1 MLEKA
6 DNDLPKANDENV
18 SEDASIPNAKKEEGT
33 SEKPTQPPVESET
46 GNLAEKDQPAPENQQ
61 EETVEVTE
69 EPIEAVHVASE
80 TEEVAETSDKDA
92 TTEAEHSEQVFEGK
106 EPKEMVEYFSGA
118 LDNKPIQNLKSTA
131 DAFTKAFEKEMAS
144 LKNTQ
149 RQAFIA
155 EGGNPDAFYFNPP
168 ILKDFNN
175 LIRKYKSDRGKY
187 YRSVE
192 EKQHKSLEQRL
203 ALIEELKGLINVDQ
217 DINTTY
223 KQFKDLQR
231 RWKETGQVPRM
242 EANNIWKTYH
252 HHVGHFYDFLH
263 LNREL
268 RELDFKFNLEQKLKI
283 CEQAEALASMEDIPK
298 AFRHLQT
305 LHKKWKDELGP
316 VDKEHSEEV
325 WQRFS
330 DATKIVHDKR
340 RYFIK
345 NQEEIFEENLLK
357 KRAILSQMEELLAKE
372 FNSKT
377 NINNFSK
384 TYEGLRESFFAI
396 GKVPEKHRN
405 DLWSTFKRTSNQF
418 SKKRN
423 RFYKSLKKEYATN
436 VAKRK
441 ELIAQAE
448 ILKEQTNQKETTLK
462 IIALQKEW
470 KTAGPVRKEDF
481 IKLNTQFRALCNEY
495 FESKDANR
503 NQQNEKQKENLNK
516 KMTLLSSLKDMI
528 SSDDKPNEKD
538 IDTMVLQWNAIGYIP
553 RNKMS
558 INQDFLS
565 LVDNAYKIIGLSSSE
580 ITQKSYQNKLDNI
593 KEDDDSIRKEVQS
606 LNRRIG
612 EIKQEIIQLE
622 TNLQFFG
629 KNQDK
634 NPIVIKVHEDI
645 AKHQKRLESL
655 EQKKRL
661 VKSLHKH

>member
-1 MLEKA
+1 
-6 DNDLPKANDENV
+6 
-18 SEDASIPNAKKEEGT
+18 
-33 SEKPTQPPVESET
+33 
-46 GNLAEKDQPAPENQQ
+46 
-61 EETVEVTE
+61 
-69 EPIEAVHVASE
+69 
-80 TEEVAETSDKDA
+80 
-92 TTEAEHSEQVFEGK
+92 
-106 EPKEMVEYFSGA
+106 
-118 LDNKPIQNLKSTA
+118 
-131 DAFTKAFEKEMAS
+131 
-144 LKNTQ
+144 
-149 RQAFIA
+149 
-155 EGGNPDAFYFNPP
+155 
-168 ILKDFNN
+168 
-175 LIRKYKSDRGKY
+175 
-187 YRSVE
+187 
-192 EKQHKSLEQRL
+192 
-203 ALIEELKGLINVDQ
+203 
-217 DINTTY
+217 
-223 KQFKDLQR
+223 
-231 RWKETGQVPRM
+231 
-242 EANNIWKTYH
+242 
-252 HHVGHFYDFLH
+252 
-263 LNREL
+263 
-268 RELDFKFNLEQKLKI
+268 LDFKFNLEQKLKI

-330 DATKIVHDKR
+330 NATKIVHDKR

-481 IKLNTQFRALCNEY
+481 IKLNTLFRALCNEY

-538 IDTMVLQWNAIGYIP
+538 IDSMVSQWNAIGYIP

-606 LNRRIG
+606 LNRRIS

-661 VKSLHKH
+661 AKSLHKH

>member
-1 MLEKA
+1 
-6 DNDLPKANDENV
+6 
-18 SEDASIPNAKKEEGT
+18 
-33 SEKPTQPPVESET
+33 
-46 GNLAEKDQPAPENQQ
+46 
-61 EETVEVTE
+61 
-69 EPIEAVHVASE
+69 
-80 TEEVAETSDKDA
+80 
-92 TTEAEHSEQVFEGK
+92 
-106 EPKEMVEYFSGA
+106 
-118 LDNKPIQNLKSTA
+118 
-131 DAFTKAFEKEMAS
+131 
-144 LKNTQ
+144 
-149 RQAFIA
+149 
-155 EGGNPDAFYFNPP
+155 
-168 ILKDFNN
+168 
-175 LIRKYKSDRGKY
+175 
-187 YRSVE
+187 
-192 EKQHKSLEQRL
+192 
-203 ALIEELKGLINVDQ
+203 
-217 DINTTY
+217 
-223 KQFKDLQR
+223 
-231 RWKETGQVPRM
+231 
-242 EANNIWKTYH
+242 
-252 HHVGHFYDFLH
+252 
-263 LNREL
+263 
-268 RELDFKFNLEQKLKI
+268 
-283 CEQAEALASMEDIPK
+283 
-298 AFRHLQT
+298 
-305 LHKKWKDELGP
+305 
-316 VDKEHSEEV
+316 
-325 WQRFS
+325 
-330 DATKIVHDKR
+330 
-340 RYFIK
+340 
-345 NQEEIFEENLLK
+345 
-357 KRAILSQMEELLAKE
+357 MEELLAKE

-481 IKLNTQFRALCNEY
+481 IKLNTLFRALCNEY

-538 IDTMVLQWNAIGYIP
+538 IDSMVSQWNAIGYIP

-606 LNRRIG
+606 LNRRIS

-661 VKSLHKH
+661 AKSLHKH